1 MRGLKA
7 GLTAIAM
14 LAGLSACS
22 QGSGAMGPID
32 VDAKSVEAHVAK
44 LVSETIKSDAKA
56 PADLASLRALLPK
69 EVSVTWAS
77 LTLEP
82 ATGATLLTDVKVTP
96 AEMPEVGVGIAEL
109 RLWDFDVDLL
119 KARMQG
125 QRLNETAK
133 LARRIDAKSISVFGL
148 ADMMGSMMA
157 PSFSPYDYP
166 PTVEIPADDPFAAP
180 PADVPAAP
188 PAAVPATPLRF
199 VPKQPLTLGRQ
210 TPQTPDNG
218 RPSIRD
224 WPAVTE
230 PEPEFFQE
238 PPVAIDPNGVD
249 PFGPQAPGGMYLQ
262 SAAPVVER
270 YDVGYGRLIL
280 DDIVLR
286 PFEMPASSQGGMT
299 MSPLGGLEGLIAFS
313 RSIGID
319 TMAALDLKLDMAIK
333 AGSES
338 MAFNYGIKAMGA
350 RGMRGGDLDASFAR
364 DMSYGIDLGPDPSA
378 PNVRRQIDFNIGFIA
393 LEDLRLDKLYV
404 ELAKGAMPS
413 FNMTDLMSLGL
424 WRTENTTMKMAGQQM
439 FSTTETTFDARKFH
453 WFVPTDLQASA
464 KGVTVDFEAIASLAQ
479 SMGEFSYMFDDEMQ
493 EFLNG
498 VALMKKHGMSKP
510 SMNFAFGWNWNA
522 DNGDARL
529 NLALGGDGLIDV
541 EARYEGGFPSYKAV
555 TALMPADPARANMD
569 SLGQLF
575 QQQSNLKLIEVNVSD
590 KGGLTKMFGLAA
602 DAGQQMG
609 GIDMGMG
616 PQTMTGDQL
625 RETATQFVQLFAV
638 QASSQF
644 PEVRGLLTPV
654 SSFLQSGGRLRFVM
668 QPGQPLPL
676 SAVPEMAMGAL
687 SPSQLIQQL
696 GIRAEHSK

>member
-14 LAGLSACS
+14 LVGLGACS

-82 ATGATLLTDVKVTP
+82 ATGATLLTDVKLTP
-96 AEMPEVGVGIAEL
+96 AEMPDLGIGIAEL
-109 RLWDFDVDLL
+109 RLWDFDVELL

-125 QRLNETAK
+125 QRLSETAK

-148 ADMMGSMMA
+148 ASMMGGMMA
-157 PSFSPYDYP
+157 PSYDYP
-166 PTVEIPADDPFAAP
+166 PPSVEIPADDPFATP
-180 PADVPAAP
+180 PADAP
-188 PAAVPATPLRF
+188 VAVPATPLRF
-199 VPKQPLTLGRQ
+199 VPAQPFARARQ
-210 TPQTPDNG
+210 TPQTPENNT

-224 WPAVTE
+224 WPSVTE
-230 PEPEFFQE
+230 PELEFFQE
-238 PPVAIDPNGVD
+238 PAVAID
-249 PFGPQAPGGMYLQ
+249 PFGPQGPGGMYLQ
-262 SAAPVVER
+262 SAPVVER
-270 YDVGYGRLIL
+270 YDVSYGRLII

-286 PFEMPASSQGGMT
+286 PFEAPASSQGGMT
-299 MSPLGGLEGLIAFS
+299 MSPLGGLEALIAFS

-319 TMAALDLKLDMAIK
+319 TVAALDLKFDMAMS

-364 DMSYGIDLGPDPSA
+364 DISYNIDLGPDPNA
-378 PNVRRQIDFNIGFIA
+378 PTVRRKIDFNVGFFA
-393 LEDLRLDKLYV
+393 LEDMRLDKLYV

-413 FNMTDLMSLGL
+413 FSTTDLMSLGL
-424 WRTENTTMKMAGQQM
+424 WRTEGTTMKMAGQQL
-439 FSTTETTFDARKFH
+439 FSATETTFDARKFH

-464 KGVTVDFEAIASLAQ
+464 KGVTIDFEAIASLAQ
-479 SMGEFSYMFDDEMQ
+479 SMGELNGMFDSEMQ
-493 EFLNG
+493 EFLTG
-498 VALMKKHGMSKP
+498 VSLLKKHGMSKP

-529 NLALGGDGLIDV
+529 NLALGGDGLIDID
-541 EARYEGGFPSYKAV
+541 AKYEGGFPSYKAV
-555 TALMPADPARANMD
+555 TALMPADPASANMD
-569 SLGQLF
+569 SVGRLF
-575 QQQSNLKLIEVNVSD
+575 EQQSKLKLIEVNVSD

-602 DAGQQMG
+602 DASQQMG

-625 RETATQFVQLFAV
+625 REMAAQFVEMFAI
-638 QASSQF
+638 SSSTDF
-644 PEVRGLLTPV
+644 PEVRGLLTPA
-654 SSFLQSGGRLRFVM
+654 STFLKSGGRLRFVM
-668 QPGQPLPL
+668 QPGQPLPM
-676 SAVPEMAMGAL
+676 SAIPGMAMGGL

>member
-7 GLTAIAM
+7 GLTALAM
-14 LAGLSACS
+14 LAGLGACS

-56 PADLASLRALLPK
+56 PADLTSLRALLPK
-69 EVSVTWAS
+69 EVSITWAS
-77 LTLEP
+77 LTLEA

-109 RLWDFDVDLL
+109 RLWDFDVELL

-125 QRLNETAK
+125 QRLSETAK
-133 LARRIDAKSISVFGL
+133 LARRIDAKSVSVFGL
-148 ADMMGSMMA
+148 ADMMGGMMA
-157 PSFSPYDYP
+157 PSYDYP
-166 PTVEIPADDPFAAP
+166 PPSVEIPADDPFAAP
-180 PADVPAAP
+180 PADEPAV
-188 PAAVPATPLRF
+188 VPATPLRF
-199 VPKQPLTLGRQ
+199 VPAQPFTRARQ
-210 TPQTPDNG
+210 TPQTPDSNS

-224 WPAVTE
+224 WPTVTE
-230 PEPEFFQE
+230 PEPEFFQD
-238 PPVAIDPNGVD
+238 PPAPVAINPFDP
-249 PFGPQAPGGMYLQ
+249 QPGGMYLQ
-262 SAAPVVER
+262 SAPVVER
-270 YDVGYGRLIL
+270 YNVSYGRLII

-286 PFEMPASSQGGMT
+286 PFEMPASSQGGMSA
-299 MSPLGGLEGLIAFS
+299 SPMGGLEALIAFS

-319 TMAALDLKLDMAIK
+319 TVAALDLKFDMAMS

-364 DMSYGIDLGPDPSA
+364 DISYNIDLGPDPNA
-378 PNVRRQIDFNIGFIA
+378 PTVRRQVDFNIGFLA
-393 LEDLRLDKLYV
+393 LEDMRLDKLYV

-424 WRTENTTMKMAGQQM
+424 WRTENTTMKMAGQQL
-439 FSTTETTFDARKFH
+439 FSAMETTFDARKFH
-453 WFVPTDLQASA
+453 WLVPTDLQTSA

-479 SMGEFSYMFDDEMQ
+479 SMGEYSGMFDGEMQ
-493 EFLNG
+493 EFLTG
-498 VALMKKHGMSKP
+498 VALLKKHGMSKP

-529 NLALGGDGLIDV
+529 NLAFGGDGLIDV
-541 EARYEGGFPSYKAV
+541 EAKYEGGFPSYKAV
-555 TALMPADPARANMD
+555 TDLMPADPARANMD
-569 SLGQLF
+569 SISRLF
-575 QQQSNLKLIEVNVSD
+575 EQQSKLKLIEVNVSD

-602 DAGQQMG
+602 DASQQMG
-609 GIDMGMG
+609 GIDMGFG
-616 PQTMTGDQL
+616 PQAMTGDQL
-625 RETATQFVQLFAV
+625 RETAAQFVQLFAV
-638 QASSQF
+638 QASGQY

-668 QPGQPLPL
+668 QPGQPLPM
-676 SAVPEMAMGAL
+676 SAIPGMAMGGL
-687 SPSQLIQQL
+687 TPSQLIQQL
-696 GIRAEHSK
+696 GVRAEHSK

>member
-14 LAGLSACS
+14 LVGLGACS

-82 ATGATLLTDVKVTP
+82 ATGATLLTDVKLTP
-96 AEMPEVGVGIAEL
+96 AEMPDLGIGIAEL
-109 RLWDFDVDLL
+109 RLWDFDVELL

-125 QRLNETAK
+125 QRLSETAK

-148 ADMMGSMMA
+148 ASMMGGMMA
-157 PSFSPYDYP
+157 PSYDYP
-166 PTVEIPADDPFAAP
+166 PPSVEIPADDPFATP
-180 PADVPAAP
+180 PADAP
-188 PAAVPATPLRF
+188 VAVPATPLRF
-199 VPKQPLTLGRQ
+199 VPAQPFTRARQ
-210 TPQTPDNG
+210 TPQTPDNNT

-224 WPAVTE
+224 WPSVTE

-238 PPVAIDPNGVD
+238 PPVAIDP
-249 PFGPQAPGGMYLQ
+249 FGPQGPGGMYLQ
-262 SAAPVVER
+262 SAPVVER
-270 YDVGYGRLIL
+270 YDVSYGRLII

-286 PFEMPASSQGGMT
+286 PFEAPASSQGGMT
-299 MSPLGGLEGLIAFS
+299 MSPLGGLEALIAFS

-319 TMAALDLKLDMAIK
+319 TVAALDLKFDMAMS

-364 DMSYGIDLGPDPSA
+364 DISYNIDLGPDPNA
-378 PNVRRQIDFNIGFIA
+378 PTVRRKIDFNVGFFA
-393 LEDLRLDKLYV
+393 LEDMRLDKLYV

-413 FNMTDLMSLGL
+413 FSTTDLMSLGL
-424 WRTENTTMKMAGQQM
+424 WRTEGTTMKMAGQQL
-439 FSTTETTFDARKFH
+439 FSATETTFDARKFH

-464 KGVTVDFEAIASLAQ
+464 KGVTIDFEAIASLAQ
-479 SMGEFSYMFDDEMQ
+479 SMGELNGMFDSEMQ
-493 EFLNG
+493 EFLTG
-498 VALMKKHGMSKP
+498 VSLLKKHGMSKP

-529 NLALGGDGLIDV
+529 NLALGGDGLIDID
-541 EARYEGGFPSYKAV
+541 AKYEGGFPSYKAV
-555 TALMPADPARANMD
+555 TALMPADPASANMD
-569 SLGQLF
+569 SVGRLF
-575 QQQSNLKLIEVNVSD
+575 EQQSKLKLIEVNVSD

-602 DAGQQMG
+602 DASQQMG

-625 RETATQFVQLFAV
+625 REMAAQFVEMFAI
-638 QASSQF
+638 SSSTDF
-644 PEVRGLLTPV
+644 PEVRGLLTPA
-654 SSFLQSGGRLRFVM
+654 STFLKSGGRLRFVM
-668 QPGQPLPL
+668 QPGQPLPM
-676 SAVPEMAMGAL
+676 SAIPGMAMGGL